1 MNKQKLIRWKVYLD
15 RSKMYI
21 GYVQFFLIILVF
33 IQSMESNPVSEFV
46 QNNIII
52 SIPLILAIFV
62 FLSLVVGYVDSRL
75 GLREEEIRNH
85 SQSNPILRD
94 IKESLASLHEEVK
107 ELREQIE
114 NEKQAEPE
122 GRAYRENVR

>member
-1 MNKQKLIRWKVYLD
+1 MKMNKQKLIRWKVYLD

-33 IQSMESNPVSEFV
+33 IQSMESNPISDFV
-46 QNNIII
+46 ANNLII

-62 FLSLVVGYVDSRL
+62 FLSLVVGYIDSKL

-85 SQSNPILRD
+85 SQSNPILRE
-94 IKESLASLHEEVK
+94 IKDSLACVHDEVK
-107 ELREQIE
+107 ELQEQVAKE
-114 NEKQAEPE
+114 NKQ
-122 GRAYRENVR
+122 N

>member
-33 IQSMESNPVSEFV
+33 IQSMESNPVSDYV
-46 QNNIII
+46 ANHLII
-52 SIPLILAIFV
+52 SIPVILVIFV
-62 FLSLVVGYVDSRL
+62 FLSLIVGYIDSKL

-85 SQSNPILRD
+85 SQSNPILRE
-94 IKESLASLHEEVK
+94 IKDSLASLHDEVK
-107 ELREQIE
+107 ELRDQM
-114 NEKQAEPE
+114 EKQK
-122 GRAYRENVR
+122 

>member
-33 IQSMESNPVSEFV
+33 IQSMESNPVSDYV
-46 QNNIII
+46 ANHLII
-52 SIPLILAIFV
+52 SIPVILVIFV
-62 FLSLVVGYVDSRL
+62 FLSLIVGYIDSKL

-85 SQSNPILRD
+85 SQSNPILRE
-94 IKESLASLHEEVK
+94 IKDSLASLHDEVK
-107 ELREQIE
+107 ELRDQV
-114 NEKQAEPE
+114 EKQK
-122 GRAYRENVR
+122 